1 MLIGINGA
9 NAAVRS
15 QDILTVGMVGAEAKF
30 SFSGDMWDGLG
41 KVAVFRQGNV
51 TKDAILANDA
61 AVIPWEVLQ
70 LPGIP
75 VSIGVYGAREDG
87 SVVVPTVWAKTNPVQ
102 PAADPSGDESFP
114 PTPSLG
120 EQAVALANIAR
131 DDAAAAKRT
140 AQSVEQRANSGE
152 FIGPQGPKGD
162 KGDTGAQGPKGE
174 TGATGPQG
182 ATGPK
187 GDKGDKGDTGATG
200 PVGPQGIQGAQGERG
215 EAFTYADFTA
225 AQLEALRGPK
235 GDKGDQG
242 EKGDTGPQG
251 PTGPKGADGTMTF
264 EDLTEEQKESLRGPR
279 GIQGEV
285 GPQGPQGIQGEK
297 GDKGDTGPQGPQG
310 PQGIQGVQGPAGA
323 DGAKGEKGDKGDT
336 GATGPAYTLT
346 ETDKNTIAAAVKAS
360 LTTENWTFTLEDGS
374 TVTKAVY
381 VG

>member
-1 MLIGINGA
+1 MVLIGINGA

-15 QDILTVGMVGAEAKF
+15 QDILTVGMVGAEARF
-30 SFSGDMWDGLG
+30 AFSGDIWDGLG

-51 TKDAILANDA
+51 TKDAILTNDA

-131 DDAAAAKRT
+131 DDAASARQT
-140 AQSVEQRANSGE
+140 AESVEQRANSGE

-187 GDKGDKGDTGATG
+187 GDKGDKGDTGASG
-200 PVGPQGIQGAQGERG
+200 PVGPQG
-215 EAFTYADFTA
+215 
-225 AQLEALRGPK
+225 
-235 GDKGDQG
+235 
-242 EKGDTGPQG
+242 EK
-251 PTGPKGADGTMTF
+251 
-264 EDLTEEQKESLRGPR
+264 
-279 GIQGEV
+279 GEV
-285 GPQGPQGIQGEK
+285 GPQGPQGE
-297 GDKGDTGPQGPQG
+297 
-310 PQGIQGVQGPAGA
+310 
-323 DGAKGEKGDKGDT
+323 KGEKGDTYD
-336 GATGPAYTLT
+336 LT
-346 ETDKNTIAAAVKAS
+346 EDDKTDIAEQVLGMVAYVQPDTPPEDAPENSLWVDTDAEIESFMRETWTI
-360 LTTENWTFTLEDGS
+360 TYTDG
-374 TVTKAVY
+374 TKEEKDVLLL
-381 VG
+381 

>member
-1 MLIGINGA
+1 MVLIGINGA

-87 SVVVPTVWAKTNPVQ
+87 SVVVPTVWAKTAPVQ

-131 DDAAAAKRT
+131 DDAASAKRT

-162 KGDTGAQGPKGE
+162 KGDTGAQGPKGDTGATGAVGPQGIQGPVGAQGVQGPKGE

-200 PVGPQGIQGAQGERG
+200 PVGPQGIQGE
-215 EAFTYADFTA
+215 
-225 AQLEALRGPK
+225 K
-235 GDKGDQG
+235 GDKGEKG
-242 EKGDTGPQG
+242 EKGDTY
-251 PTGPKGADGTMTF
+251 
-264 EDLTEEQKESLRGPR
+264 DLTEDDKTDIAEQVLGMVAYVQPDTPPEDAPENSLWVDTDAEIESFMRETWTITYTDGTKE
-279 GIQGEV
+279 
-285 GPQGPQGIQGEK
+285 EK
-297 GDKGDTGPQGPQG
+297 D
-310 PQGIQGVQGPAGA
+310 V
-323 DGAKGEKGDKGDT
+323 
-336 GATGPAYTLT
+336 L
-346 ETDKNTIAAAVKAS
+346 
-360 LTTENWTFTLEDGS
+360 LL
-374 TVTKAVY
+374 
-381 VG
+381 